1 MTKELLIEI
10 NREGNI
16 ELPPEVQTLLNP
28 GDKYMISLTE
38 DSIILKKVHQDKV
51 NLEQFF
57 ERLEAMEPDPNQPT
71 LAEISQMIEEARQIR
86 RANS

>member
-1 MTKELLIEI
+1 MTKELLIQI
-10 NREGNI
+10 NREGNL
-16 ELPPEVQTLLNP
+16 ELPPEVQTRLNP

-57 ERLEAMEPDPNQPT
+57 ERLEAMEPEKITIITPQEFLSRYFN
-71 LAEISQMIEEARQIR
+71 E
-86 RANS
+86 

>member
-16 ELPPEVQTLLNP
+16 ELPPEVQTRLNP

-57 ERLEAMEPDPNQPT
+57 ERLETMETDPNQPT
-71 LAEISQMIEEARQIR
+71 LAEISQMIKEARQIR

>member
-1 MTKELLIEI
+1 MTKELLIQI
-10 NREGNI
+10 NREGKL
-16 ELPPEVQTLLNP
+16 ELPPEVQSRLNP

-38 DSIILKKVHQDKV
+38 DSITLKKIHQDTV

-57 ERLEAMEPDPNQPT
+57 GRLETMEPDPDQPT
-71 LAEISQMIEEARQIR
+71 LAEISQMIKEARQIR

>member
-1 MTKELLIEI
+1 MTKELLIQI
-10 NREGNI
+10 NREGKL
-16 ELPPEVQTLLNP
+16 ELPPEVQTHLKP

-38 DSIILKKVHQDKV
+38 DSIILKKVHQDTV

-57 ERLEAMEPDPNQPT
+57 ERLETMEPDPDQPT
-71 LAEISQMIEEARQIR
+71 LAEISQMIKEARQIR